1 MPVTLIEGDLS
12 SELAAVFEEVDRV
25 AVDTETGGLDWSSDR
40 LHILQLFSPQTG
52 TVVLRNAEEKPPKR
66 LARLMS
72 DPDVVK
78 VFHHAPF
85 DLKFLDGQW
94 GVRCASVVCTKAASK
109 LLDPRIESPAH
120 SLQAV
125 LDRYLGVRIQKGTV
139 RTSDWGA
146 RVLSEEQLAYAA
158 GDVVHL
164 LALYDVLE
172 ERLSAAEQLADL
184 YRQVCEYM
192 PVAARLAVMRVPD
205 PLHY

>member
-12 SELAAVFEEVDRV
+12 PELAGVFSKADRV
-25 AVDTETGGLDWSSDR
+25 AVDTETSGLDWTSDR
-40 LHILQLFSPQTG
+40 LHICQLFSPQTG
-52 TVVLRNAEEKPPKR
+52 TVVLRNVEMKPPAR
-66 LARLMS
+66 LAQVMG
-72 DPDVVK
+72 DPGVVK

-94 GVRCASVVCTKAASK
+94 GVRAASVVCTKAASK
-109 LLDPRIESPAH
+109 LLTPRADAPEH
-120 SLQAV
+120 SLQAA
-125 LDRYLGVRIQKGTV
+125 LDRYLGVRIDKGAV

-146 RVLSEEQLAYAA
+146 PTLTEEQLAYAA
-158 GDVVHL
+158 ADVTHL

-172 ERLSAAEQLADL
+172 EGIVAADLAYL